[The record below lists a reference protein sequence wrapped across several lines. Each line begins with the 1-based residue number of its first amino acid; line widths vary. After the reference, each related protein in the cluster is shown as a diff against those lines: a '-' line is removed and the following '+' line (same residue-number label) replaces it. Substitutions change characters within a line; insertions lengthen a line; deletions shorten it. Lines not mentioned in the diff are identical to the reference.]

1 MLSNDEIKAIELK
14 YNELLKSCKPF
25 IQEDKLALIQHA
37 FDYAVKVQKDEISDP
52 GIVHALSIAKIA
64 TEEIGLGSKSITATL
79 LHNIMDSGHITQDHI
94 KQEFGKTVAVLVD
107 GYSRLSQMPTDRISL
122 QSEKFRQLFLTL
134 IDDIRVILIKLAHR
148 VYDMRIID
156 QLPGE
161 KQIRFTN
168 EVVHLYIPIA
178 HRLGLY
184 RVKSELEDRY
194 MKFAHQ
200 DIYGSIQEKLNV
212 TRSKRT
218 VFIEEFKKPI
228 EDELMRNKIDFDIKG
243 RPKSIPSI
251 WDKMK
256 RQDVELEQVYDLFA
270 IRIILDSKPENE
282 KAVCWK
288 VYSIVTNIY
297 PPNPKRLRDW
307 ISSPKA
313 SGYESLHT
321 TVQGPND
328 KWVEI
333 QIRTRR
339 MDEIAEKGQAA
350 HWRYKGFDHKK
361 DTDIWLAQVRDILE
375 YPEQIKFD
383 DPINI
388 EKKADKIFIY
398 TPDGDLKEL
407 PPGSTV
413 LDFAY
418 EVHTRV
424 GDTCNGAKVNNQAM
438 PIRHV
443 LKNGDKVEIITS
455 KTQKPKQDWLKF
467 VKTTKARNK
476 IKRALKEDKFKEAE
490 TGNEILRRKLKN
502 WKLQFTDDL
511 IGRLVKQY
519 KLSSSIDLYGMIA
532 EEKLDL
538 NEIKK
543 FLLKKKEEQSKT
555 KIAEVKRVLEAKEKT
570 SIRKIEPDALV
581 IDDKLDKV
589 NYKLG
594 RCCNP
599 IAGDKVFG
607 FVTIGKGITIHRV
620 NCPNAKRLLENYGYR
635 KIRVTW
641 KDTDQSLA
649 YQTTIKVTGQDKMGM
664 LEEITNV
671 ISKDLRVNMNSIKV
685 ESRDG
690 VFLGFIKIQVNDSK
704 HLDELLHKLSK
715 IKGVSRASRIET

>member
-25 IQEDKLALIQHA
+25 IQEDKLASIQHA

-156 QLPGE
+156 QLPEE

-184 RVKSELEDRY
+184 RVKSELEDLY

-228 EDELMRNKIDFDIKG
+228 EDELMRNKIYFDIKG

-502 WKLQFTDDL
+502 WKLQFTDEL
-511 IGRLVKQY
+511 IGRLVKHY

-532 EEKLDL
+532 EERLDL

-543 FLLKKKEEQSKT
+543 FLLKKNEGQSKT
-555 KIAEVKRVLEAKEKT
+555 KLAEVKRVLEAKEKT

-641 KDTDQSLA
+641 KATDQSLA

-715 IKGVSRASRIET
+715 IKGVNRASRIET